1 MQRTNTHPAP
11 PTTAHIQRSITAST
25 FIHVLQLE
33 LHSLFRVTQS
43 ARVNLERSMTNR
55 FKMRTSMLMAN
66 NERTTMTTHTV
77 FNLMTYGTRC
87 NLLILLK
94 NHYSRQNFW
103 LTWDSNGKCVT
114 QSGCRNEYNFVSN
127 FQEKRLSR
135 VWLSERSESVDVSV

>member
-66 NERTTMTTHTV
+66 NERTTMTTHDIWNEMQSFDLTQESL
-77 FNLMTYGTRC
+77 FKAE
-87 NLLILLK
+87 LLADLGL
-94 NHYSRQNFW
+94 
-103 LTWDSNGKCVT
+103 
-114 QSGCRNEYNFVSN
+114 
-127 FQEKRLSR
+127 
-135 VWLSERSESVDVSV
+135 